1 MTKLGLSQEGNNK
14 HQKIYYR
21 YSLINEAKEKN
32 HTIILIKELQLLN
45 KIQPLFMLRRT
56 LP

>member
-14 HQKIYYR
+14 HQKFYYC
-21 YSLINEAKEKN
+21 YSSINEAKEKN

>member
-14 HQKIYYR
+14 HQKFYYR

>member
-1 MTKLGLSQEGNNK
+1 MTKLGLSQERNNK
-14 HQKIYYR
+14 YQKFYYC
-21 YSLINEAKEKN
+21 YSSINEAKEKN